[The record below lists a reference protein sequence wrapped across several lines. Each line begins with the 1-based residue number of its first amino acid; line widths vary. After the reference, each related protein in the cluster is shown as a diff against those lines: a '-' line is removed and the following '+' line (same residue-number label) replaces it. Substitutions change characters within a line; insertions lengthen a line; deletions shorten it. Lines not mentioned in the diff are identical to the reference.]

1 MVLMA
6 AREVMDGAEVFEP
19 DRDGTGANLPSY
31 VEDWKPATGSRSLRG
46 FGDSCCPVIDGVRTG
61 RS

>member
-19 DRDGTGANLPSY
+19 DWAEIGADPPSY
-31 VEDWKPATGSRSLRG
+31 VEDWKPATGS
-46 FGDSCCPVIDGVRTG
+46 
-61 RS
+61 